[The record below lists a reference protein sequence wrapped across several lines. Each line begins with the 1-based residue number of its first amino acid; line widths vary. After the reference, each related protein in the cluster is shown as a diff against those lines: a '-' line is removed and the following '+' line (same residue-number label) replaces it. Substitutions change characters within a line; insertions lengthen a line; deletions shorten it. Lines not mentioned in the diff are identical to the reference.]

1 MPEKLN
7 KGSARR
13 PKGLLGNGGSGP
25 VVTLSITLPP
35 WQRVWW
41 PWEPKPP
48 APKRGRG
55 APRREEITKIHKTGE
70 TTKSGGE
77 WVIVKRGA
85 VYSAPF
91 RSRRSKR
98 LIISGS
104 ERASGQGSGSAN
116 NFQPG
121 PEPGFYEVVN
131 GRYYGG
137 LPSMQQTFPPKT
149 TIQSAPA
156 SQWAPS
162 QGYSVLRPGL

>member
-77 WVIVKRGA
+77 WVIVKRGGGILGTFQGTTLETA
-85 VYSAPF
+85 NY
-91 RSRRSKR
+91 KR
-98 LIISGS
+98 QRAR
-104 ERASGQGSGSAN
+104 ERA
-116 NFQPG
+116 
-121 PEPGFYEVVN
+121 
-131 GRYYGG
+131 R
-137 LPSMQQTFPPKT
+137 K
-149 TIQSAPA
+149 
-156 SQWAPS
+156 
-162 QGYSVLRPGL
+162 RKRK